1 MNAPQQN
8 LITTAGKLCAQL
20 LVMKG
25 AIDQI
30 DVLYSGS
37 PNWDDLITQP
47 EIDEVASFLQANLTV
62 SNVADAVYIL
72 KLIRDNV
79 NSNLPAMVMLAN
91 LG

>member
-1 MNAPQQN
+1 MNAPQQD
-8 LITTAGKLCAQL
+8 LISKTGQVCKQL
-20 LVMKG
+20 LTLKG
-25 AIDQI
+25 TIDQI

-47 EIDEVASFLQANLTV
+47 EIDEVTSFEQANLTV
-62 SNVADAVYIL
+62 ANVADAIYIC
-72 KLIRDNV
+72 KLIRDNI